1 MKYLCVKAVKMCQH
15 QLTSLS
21 LGEQEKDYFLFS
33 FFFFIYN
40 ASAVRGGSL
49 LVIACFGV

>member
-1 MKYLCVKAVKMCQH
+1 MKSLCVKAVKMCQH
-15 QLTSLS
+15 QFSSLS
-21 LGEQEKDYFLFS
+21 LGEQEKDYFIFS
-33 FFFFIYN
+33 FFLIYN